1 MYQFKI
7 KKQEG
12 GGYRFELGLIN
23 ILIEGYTVID
33 NDKHLLV
40 NPNKA
45 IAYFNINDNIYGVSN
60 ETPQYPTV
68 EAFYEAMDQQFR
80 MVNNPLQRSA

>member
-7 KKQEG
+7 KKQES
-12 GGYRFELGLIN
+12 GGYRFELGMIN
-23 ILIEGYTVID
+23 ILIDGYTISD
-33 NDKHLLV
+33 DKHILS

-45 IAYFNINDNIYGVSN
+45 IAYFNVNDNIYGVSN

-68 EAFYEAMDQQFR
+68 EAFYEAMNQQYK
-80 MVNNPLQRSA
+80 MVMNPIRRTA